1 MSDGYT
7 ALVTGASGYIAT
19 ELVKQLLEKGYHVIA
34 THRAENEDDP
44 KVAHLRLIAASLPS
58 QFADNSVPGRGTE
71 VL

>member
-34 THRAENEDDP
+34 THRAQSDDDP
-44 KVAHLRLIAASLPS
+44 KVLHLKRLADALP
-58 QFADNSVPGRGTE
+58 GTSYLAPFGWQTE
-71 VL
+71 Q